1 MTGMT
6 STIPA
11 FKAQARRLRTG
22 LADGGHT
29 LSHGAALE
37 LVARQHGYRD
47 WNTLS
52 ALAGRGPTVADL
64 TIGAPVAGRYL
75 GREFTGRLIGLQV
88 LPKGGRYRATIQ
100 FDEPVDV
107 VAFES
112 FSAFRRRVT
121 VIVDASG
128 ATTEKTS
135 NGQPHLALT
144 L

>member
-52 ALAGRGPTVADL
+52 ALAERDPTVADL
-64 TIGAPVAGRYL
+64 TIGAAVSGRYL
-75 GREFTGRLIGLQV
+75 GQDFTGRLVGLQV

-100 FDEPVDV
+100 FDAPVDV

-112 FSAFRRRVT
+112 FSAFRHRVT
-121 VIVDASG
+121 VVVDSGG
-128 ATTEKTS
+128 ATKEKTS
-135 NGQPHLALT
+135 NGRPHLELAF
-144 L
+144 